1 MEIKGIRVVETDCML
16 TVDEITP
23 YANNAKQHPKIQID
37 EIKESIRQFGMD
49 DPIGVWGEKNIIVE
63 GHGRFEACKQ
73 LGITTIPCIRLDHLT
88 DEQRR
93 AYGLAHNQLTLD
105 SGWEETL
112 LASELAGITD
122 IDMSAFGFDVS
133 ENETEEPYTMKTNI
147 PQYEI
152 TGAKPT
158 FADMLDT
165 TKTDMLIAEIE
176 NADITEEEREF
187 LVHAA
192 GRHSVFNYRNIA
204 EYYAHATPEM
214 QRLMER
220 SALVIIDVDNAIANG
235 YAKLSAKIADMV
247 GDISEVEDDP

>member
-23 YANNAKQHPKIQID
+23 YVNNAKKHPKAQIA

-122 IDMSAFGFDVS
+122 IDMSAFGFDAS
-133 ENETEEPYTMKTNI
+133 EKEAEEQYSMKVNV

-152 TGAKPT
+152 TGAEPT

-165 TKTDMLIAEIE
+165 TKTDMLIEEIE
-176 NADITEEEREF
+176 NADITEEERKF

-235 YAKLSAKIADMV
+235 YARLSD
-247 GDISEVEDDP
+247 DIMAMMEDEGNA